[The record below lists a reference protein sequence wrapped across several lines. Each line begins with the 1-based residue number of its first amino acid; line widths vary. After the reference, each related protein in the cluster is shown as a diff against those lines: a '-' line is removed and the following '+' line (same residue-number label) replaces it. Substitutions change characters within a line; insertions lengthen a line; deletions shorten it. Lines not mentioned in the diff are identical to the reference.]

1 MNQPRILSRIN
12 QDEFFGRAA
21 EVSDIVRQSSAFP
34 DARTLVLMTTPDAG
48 ASELL
53 RHAYDELFRRRGE
66 LVPIH
71 FAFRRSDGSAV
82 ETARR
87 FFHTLLQQYVA
98 YRRVNPALC
107 KETLTFY
114 DLLEVALPGDYELI
128 TNLIEGFHRE
138 EAAEKDLI
146 DFCLSLPN
154 RLLAEGRT
162 VYPLIDCTKMG
173 PFQEDMVTPQLLLT
187 ELSQAELPFV
197 VAGLRRQANKLIH
210 GVDDR
215 EWAAKATLH
224 VDHLSESSAQALVES
239 LARRYGIELNQTTRD
254 LIVQQL
260 NASPLFITEFMRA
273 ARGGQTSLTSYLSC
287 QRLYVDELLGGS
299 IKRHFDRILQTIA
312 PAAQT
317 NRTLMRVLYESAM
330 SDTGKASLW
339 TWKKRLGLA
348 APEFEHVIDALHI
361 YELVN
366 STAAF
371 IEVNSGSHV
380 WMDYLRAH
388 YRVEVEA
395 EPRAKVVAETL
406 LEALKRA
413 PQTMNLKYRREAAVG
428 LPRLLPQFN
437 CQSLPASLFHYD
449 RFAAAYKG
457 ENAAAIDN
465 GLDAET
471 DLIQLPQVI
480 QTAACAFYASNIE
493 GDRERCVVAH
503 AFESAEY
510 TDENQVVWIAAEIES
525 KLEASRELTEEWY
538 ERMATFARESGFA
551 RYRIWLIA
559 PEGFSQPAA
568 TLLRER
574 EAFGSSRQQVQLIA
588 ARLRAETKVEKA
600 KADEYEMTIPM
611 GDDSELIAASTV
623 EKIARRVNFKPE
635 AVNQIKTA
643 LVEACIN
650 AAEHSLSPD
659 RKIYQRFVVED
670 DRLVVIVASRGVLPA
685 QLAGENGQGVSAGQ
699 NGGKGRRGWGL
710 KLIKT
715 LMDEVEFEHV
725 DAGTQLKMTKYI
737 R

>member
-1 MNQPRILSRIN
+1 MSQPRILSRIN
-12 QDEFFGRAA
+12 QDEFFGRDA
-21 EVSDIVRQSSAFP
+21 EVRDIVQQSSAFP
-34 DARTLVLMTTPDAG
+34 DARTLVVMTTPDAG

-53 RHAYDELFRRRGE
+53 RHAYDELFRRRGD

-71 FAFRRSDGSAV
+71 FAFRRSDGTAV
-82 ETARR
+82 ETAKR
-87 FFHTLLQQYVA
+87 FFHTLLQQFVA

-107 KETLTFY
+107 KETLTFH

-128 TNLIEGFHRE
+128 TNLIDGFHRE
-138 EAAEKDLI
+138 QAVEKDLI

-162 VYPLIDCTKMG
+162 VYPLIDCTKIG
-173 PFQEDMVTPQLLLT
+173 PFREDLVSGQHLLT

-197 VAGLRRQANKLIH
+197 VASLRRQANKLIH
-210 GVDDR
+210 GADDR
-215 EWAAKATLH
+215 EWEANATLR
-224 VDHLSESSAQALVES
+224 VDHLSESSAQALLES

-260 NASPLFITEFMRA
+260 NANPLFITEFMRA
-273 ARGGQTSLTSYLSC
+273 ARSTQTSLTSYLAC

-317 NRTLMRVLYESAM
+317 NRTLGVLYESAM
-330 SDTGKASLW
+330 SDTGRASLFA
-339 TWKKRLGLA
+339 WKERLGLM
-348 APEFEHVIDALHI
+348 APEFEDVIDALHI

-371 IEVNSGSHV
+371 IEVNSQSHV
-380 WMDYLRAH
+380 WMDYLHAH
-388 YRVEVEA
+388 YRVEVET
-395 EPRAKVVAETL
+395 EPRAKVVAMTL

-413 PQTMNLKYRREAAVG
+413 PQTMNRKYRREAAVG

-437 CQSLPASLFHYD
+437 CQNLPASLFHYD
-449 RFAAAYKG
+449 RFAAAYKS
-457 ENAAAIDN
+457 ESAAAVDA
-465 GLDAET
+465 GLDGET

-480 QTAACAFYASNIE
+480 QTAACAFYAANME
-493 GDRERCVVAH
+493 GDRDRCVVAH
-503 AFESAEY
+503 AFESAKY
-510 TDENQVVWIAAEIES
+510 TDENQVVWVVAEIES
-525 KLEASRELTEEWY
+525 KLEASRELTEEWCD
-538 ERMATFARESGFA
+538 RLASFARESGFA

-559 PEGFSQPAA
+559 PEGFSEPAA
-568 TLLRER
+568 ELLRER

-588 ARLRAETKVEKA
+588 SRLRAETKVEKS
-600 KADEYEMTIPM
+600 KADEYEMIMPM
-611 GDDSELIAASTV
+611 GDDTELIAASTV

-685 QLAGENGQGVSAGQ
+685 RLSGENGQGVNGGQ

-725 DAGTQLKMTKYI
+725 DDGTQLKMTKYI